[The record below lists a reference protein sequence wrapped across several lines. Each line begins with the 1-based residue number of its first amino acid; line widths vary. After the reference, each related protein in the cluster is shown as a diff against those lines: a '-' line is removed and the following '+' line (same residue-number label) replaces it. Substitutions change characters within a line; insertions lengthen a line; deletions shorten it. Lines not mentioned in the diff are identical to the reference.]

1 MKLSIQSRLQSFANS
16 AYFQPI
22 CLLVLG
28 ALSVLGFAPFYIYP
42 AVILSLIGLFIFW
55 FKAQTPKQA
64 AKIGFIYGLGFYGAG
79 IYWIYISLHT
89 FGNMPWWMAGIATF
103 LLCAFMA
110 LFIAL
115 VGALSVRFSAKNNLH
130 LIISIAAFWALS
142 DWIRSW
148 IFTGFPWLTIGYSQV
163 PYSPLAGYMPMIG
176 VYGVSLITVFIASL
190 VACWFVNYRHNLV
203 WRRNT
208 LAIFLLIWISGSLL
222 KLVEWTTPIGKPISV
237 ALLQGNIAQSL
248 KWVPEIAERTLQ
260 QYLNMAESSD
270 AKLIVMP
277 ETALPILSSQM
288 PPDYAER
295 LKQLGKRN
303 QGDILVGVVEYEN
316 GEYFNSMLSIGSAP
330 TQKYRKSH
338 LVPFGEYI
346 PFKAAFGWIY
356 RDWLNMPLSD
366 LSRGSIHQQP
376 MHIAGEKV
384 AINICY
390 EDVFGEEIIRQLPQ
404 AGILINVSNDAWYGE
419 SLAAYQHLQF
429 SQARALETG
438 RMMLRAT
445 NTGATAIID
454 THGNVLKH
462 APHFSTSILNGFSQA
477 HFGSTPYVRFG
488 NWLFLILCAFG
499 LSVVIWQKRCKHKS
513 MIKA

>member
-1 MKLSIQSRLQSFANS
+1 MKLLMQSHLQSFTKHP
-16 AYFQPI
+16 YFQPI
-22 CLLVLG
+22 FLLAIG
-28 ALSVLGFAPFYIYP
+28 AFGVLGFAPFYFYP
-42 AVILSLIGLFIFW
+42 ATIISLIGLCYLW
-55 FKAQTPKQA
+55 FKTQTPKQA
-64 AKIGFIYGLGFYGAG
+64 AKLGFIYGLGFYGAG

-89 FGNMPWWMAGIATF
+89 FGNMPWWMAGICTF

-110 LFIAL
+110 MFIAI
-115 VGALSVRFSAKNNLH
+115 VGALSVRLGAKKNLH
-130 LIISIAAFWALS
+130 LVLLIAIFWAFT

-163 PYSPLAGYMPMIG
+163 PHSPFAGYMPVVG
-176 VYGVSLITVFIASL
+176 VYGVSLITVFIVSL
-190 VACWFVNYRHNLV
+190 TSCWLAHYRQHCA
-203 WRRNT
+203 WRRHA
-208 LAIFLLIWISGSLL
+208 LALFLVIWIGGSLL
-222 KLVEWTTPIGKPISV
+222 KLVAWTTPVGKPISV

-248 KWVPEIAERTLQ
+248 KWAPAVAERTLR
-260 QYLNMAESSD
+260 QYLNMAESSR

-277 ETALPILSSQM
+277 ETALPILSSQL
-288 PPDYAER
+288 PANYIER
-295 LKQLGKRN
+295 LKQHGLN
-303 QGDILVGVVEYEN
+303 NHGDILVGVVEYEH
-316 GEYFNSMLSIGSAP
+316 GEYFNSMMSIGSAK
-330 TQKYRKSH
+330 TEVYRKSH
-338 LVPFGEYI
+338 LVPFGEFI
-346 PFKAAFGWIY
+346 PFKVAFGWIY

-376 MHIAGEKV
+376 MNIAGEKV

-404 AGILINVSNDAWYGE
+404 AGLLINVSNDAWYGE

-454 THGNVLKH
+454 THGNVLQH
-462 APHFSTSILNGFSQA
+462 APHFTTTILNGFSQA
-477 HFGSTPYVRFG
+477 YFGATPYVKFG
-488 NWLFLILCAFG
+488 NWLFLALCALG
-499 LSVVIWQKRCKHKS
+499 LSVVIWPKRRTLKS